1 MQRASVITPRGFAPR
16 TPLHPPSREALRR
29 DLAEAL
35 ATAGAHSRARSS
47 LSDWVLKPLVV
58 SRLTLTLAL
67 ATASVASA
75 QVTDWPSERP
85 PRPLPA
91 RSSSF
96 PPYQV
101 RTLANGLQ
109 VVAVSHHEQPAVSLR
124 LLVRAGGAQD
134 PSNKPGV
141 AYLAASLLDQGTTSK
156 NAEQIASTIDSIGG
170 AIGSGAGSDIT
181 FINAAV
187 MKDSLG
193 LALDLLSDLARHPSF
208 ASEEIDRQRQQIVS
222 GLKVSYDDPDYLAG
236 VVFDRLVYGFHPY
249 GKPDS
254 GTPDSIAAI
263 TRDDLLSFHKRYF
276 GANNAILAVVGD
288 VTPEEAFDGAQRAF
302 GSWERVELPTIKTD
316 QPPPSTRRVVIVD
329 RPGAAQTEIRVGNIS
344 LPRRHPDYLA
354 LDIATKILGGEGGN
368 RLHRVLRSE
377 RGLTYG
383 ASADLNAL
391 KDTGDI
397 VAETDTRSEKTAE
410 ALRLIVE
417 EIVRLQRQ
425 RVQQR
430 ELSDAQEYLTG
441 SFPLTVETPSAI
453 ALQVL
458 NAVFYGLDLNELQT
472 YRERVNAITVED
484 IQRVAQQYLH
494 PDKLSIVLVGD
505 ASVFAKDL
513 AGVGFEQ
520 FERIPIAELD
530 LASPDLRHHTPSRP
544 GRLEPVVYRQAQA
557 APNAGGNDDGARALI
572 ARAVAAK
579 GGLSLLRSIQTVR
592 AESVATVQS
601 NGINADLPST
611 TTIRYPGEFRIDA
624 MTPAGR
630 LVQVFSAG
638 KYWVQ
643 DSSGVRDA
651 PESMAA
657 LIRSNVQR
665 DTVPLLLALS
675 DGKISALLGEAAEQG
690 RKMPVLEV
698 ALPGSAPLTLIF
710 DPVTALLSKS
720 KYRMSS
726 PTGDVTVEEI
736 YSNYRDVNGLKV
748 PFTTEVRRDG
758 APAVQRTLRKFE
770 FNVPVDSALFS
781 KPS

>member
-1 MQRASVITPRGFAPR
+1 MAALLCLAIVSWPATGQMQN
-16 TPLHPPSREALRR
+16 
-29 DLAEAL
+29 
-35 ATAGAHSRARSS
+35 
-47 LSDWVLKPLVV
+47 
-58 SRLTLTLAL
+58 
-67 ATASVASA
+67 
-75 QVTDWPSERP
+75 WPSERP
-85 PRPLPA
+85 PRPLLA
-91 RSSSF
+91 RDIKF
-96 PPYQV
+96 PPYEI
-101 RTLANGLQ
+101 RTLPNGLQ

-156 NAEQIASTIDSIGG
+156 NAEQVASTIDSIGG
-170 AIGSGAGSDIT
+170 AIGAGAGSDIT

-193 LALDLLSDLARHPSF
+193 LALDLVSDLARHPAF
-208 ASEEIDRQRQQIVS
+208 ANEEIDRQRQQIVS

-254 GTPDSIAAI
+254 GTPDSITAI
-263 TRDDLLSFHKRYF
+263 TRDDLLAFHKRWF

-288 VTPEEAFDGAQRAF
+288 VTAEEAFDGALRAF
-302 GSWERVELPTIKTD
+302 GSWERAELPAIKTE
-316 QPPPSTRRVVIVD
+316 QPPPSTRRVVIID
-329 RPGAAQTEIRVGNIS
+329 RPGAAQTEIRVGNTS

-410 ALRLIVE
+410 ALRLMVE

-472 YRERVNAITVED
+472 YRERVNAISVDD

-505 ASVFAKDL
+505 ASIFAKDL
-513 AGVGFEQ
+513 AGVGFDQ
-520 FERIPIAELD
+520 VERIPLDELD
-530 LASPDLRHHTPSRP
+530 LASPDLKRHSTPRP
-544 GRLEPVVYRQAQA
+544 VRFEPVAYRQT
-557 APNAGGNDDGARALI
+557 PPAGTNGRATDDRVRALI

-611 TTIRYPGEFRIDA
+611 TIIRYPSEFRIEA

-638 KYWVQ
+638 RYWVQ
-643 DSSGVRDA
+643 DASGVHDA

-657 LIRSNVQR
+657 VIRGNVQR

-675 DGKISALLGEAAEQG
+675 DGKISASLAEVAEEG

-698 ALPGSAPLTLIF
+698 SLPGSARLTLIF
-710 DPVTALLSKS
+710 DPETALLTKS
-720 KYRMSS
+720 KYRMAG
-726 PTGDVTVEEI
+726 PAGDVNVEEI

-758 APAVQRTLRKFE
+758 APALQRTLRTFE
-770 FNVPVDSALFS
+770 FNVPVDAALFN

>member
-1 MQRASVITPRGFAPR
+1 MRSRSAIAFCAVI
-16 TPLHPPSREALRR
+16 
-29 DLAEAL
+29 
-35 ATAGAHSRARSS
+35 
-47 LSDWVLKPLVV
+47 
-58 SRLTLTLAL
+58 LAL
-67 ATASVASA
+67 AIARPVSA
-75 QVTDWPSERP
+75 QVPDWPTERP

-96 PPYQV
+96 PAYQI
-101 RTLANGLQ
+101 RTLPNGLQ

-156 NAEQIASTIDSIGG
+156 NAEQVASTIDSIGG
-170 AIGSGAGSDIT
+170 AIGAGAGSDIT

-187 MKDSLG
+187 MKDSFG
-193 LALDLLSDLARHPSF
+193 LALDLLSDLARHPAF
-208 ASEEIDRQRQQIVS
+208 ANEEIDRQRQQIVS
-222 GLKVSYDDPDYLAG
+222 GLKVSYDDPNYLAG

-263 TRDDLLSFHKRYF
+263 TRDDLLAFHRRWF

-302 GSWERVELPTIKTD
+302 GSWERVELPTIKTE
-316 QPPPSTRRVVIVD
+316 QPPPSTRRVVIID
-329 RPGAAQTEIRVGNIS
+329 RPAAAQTEIRVGNTS

-410 ALRLIVE
+410 ALRIIVE

-430 ELSDAQEYLTG
+430 ELADAQEYLTG

-472 YRERVNAITVED
+472 YRERVNAVSVDD

-505 ASVFAKDL
+505 ASIFAGDL
-513 AGVGFEQ
+513 AGVGFDQ
-520 FERIPIAELD
+520 VERIPISELD
-530 LASPDLRHHTPSRP
+530 LAAPDLRRHAPSRP
-544 GRLEPVVYRQAQA
+544 GRLEPVSYQQTAPPVVAGRA
-557 APNAGGNDDGARALI
+557 AANDDRVRELI
-572 ARAVAAK
+572 GRAVAAK
-579 GGLSLLRSIQTVR
+579 GGLTLLRSIQTVR
-592 AESVATVQS
+592 VESVATVQS

-611 TTIRYPGEFRIDA
+611 TTIRYPGAFRTDA

-630 LVQVFSAG
+630 LIQVFSAG

-643 DSSGVRDA
+643 DPSGVHDA

-657 LIRSNVQR
+657 VIRGNVQR
-665 DTVPLLLALS
+665 DTVPLLLALH
-675 DGKISALLGEAAEQG
+675 DGKIAASLAEVAEDQ
-690 RKMPVLEV
+690 RKMPALEV
-698 ALPGSAPLTLIF
+698 ALPGSTSLTLIF
-710 DPVTALLSKS
+710 DPVTTLLAKS
-720 KYRMSS
+720 KYRMTG
-726 PTGDVTVEEI
+726 PTGEVNVEEI
-736 YSNYRDVNGLKV
+736 YSNYRDVKGLKV

-758 APAVQRTLRKFE
+758 ASAVQRTLRTFE
-770 FNVPVDSALFS
+770 FNVPVDSALFN

>member
-1 MQRASVITPRGFAPR
+1 MRRA
-16 TPLHPPSREALRR
+16 
-29 DLAEAL
+29 
-35 ATAGAHSRARSS
+35 
-47 LSDWVLKPLVV
+47 
-58 SRLTLTLAL
+58 
-67 ATASVASA
+67 ASA
-75 QVTDWPSERP
+75 CLFLVAWCVAASAAAQVLDWPTERP

-91 RSSSF
+91 REINF

-124 LLVRAGGAQD
+124 LILRAGGAQD
-134 PSNKPGV
+134 PISKPGV
-141 AYLAASLLDQGTTSK
+141 AYLAASLLDQGTTAKS
-156 NAEQIASTIDSIGG
+156 AEQIATTIDSIGG
-170 AIGSGAGSDIT
+170 AIGAGAGSDVT

-193 LALDLLSDLARHPSF
+193 LALDLVSDLVRHPAF
-208 ASEEIDRQRQQIVS
+208 APEEIERQRQQILS

-254 GTPDSIAAI
+254 GTPQSIGAV
-263 TRDDLLSFHKRYF
+263 TREDLLAFHKRWF
-276 GANNAILAVVGD
+276 GSNNAILAIVGD
-288 VTPEEAFDGAQRAF
+288 VTADEAFAGAQRAF
-302 GSWERVELPTIKTD
+302 GTWERVEVPAVKAEEA
-316 QPPPSTRRVVIVD
+316 PPATRRVVIVD
-329 RPGAAQTEIRVGNIS
+329 RPGAAQTEIRVGNIA

-354 LDIATKILGGEGGN
+354 LDIAMKILGGEGGN

-472 YRERVNAITVED
+472 YRERVNMITADD
-484 IQRVAQQYLH
+484 IQRVAQRYLR

-513 AGVGFEQ
+513 AGVGFDQ
-520 FERIPIAELD
+520 VERIPVGELD
-530 LASPDLRHHTPSRP
+530 MASPDLRRRAVTAP
-544 GRLEPVVYRQAQA
+544 GRIEPIALRTTSADEPPRQTPARA
-557 APNAGGNDDGARALI
+557 ARALI

-579 GGLSLLRSIQTVR
+579 GGLDLLRSIRTVR
-592 AESVATVQS
+592 VASVTTVAIDGIAT
-601 NGINADLPST
+601 ALPGT
-611 TTIRYPGEFRIDA
+611 TTIRYPAAFR
-624 MTPAGR
+624 METRTPKGT
-630 LVQVFSAG
+630 LIQVFNAG
-638 KYWVQ
+638 TYWVQ
-643 DSSGVRDA
+643 DDQGVHTA
-651 PESMAA
+651 PPSMAEQM
-657 LIRSNVQR
+657 RGTVQR
-665 DTVPLLLALS
+665 DTLPLLIALA
-675 DGKISALLGEAAEQG
+675 DGKVSAKAADIVDGGQTV
-690 RKMPVLEV
+690 PSLDV
-698 ALPGSAPLTLIF
+698 ALPGARPLTLIF
-710 DPVTALLSKS
+710 DPATSLLAKAR
-720 KYRMSS
+720 YRADGTPAGTEVS
-726 PTGDVTVEEI
+726 VEEI
-736 YSNYRDVNGLKV
+736 YSDYRDVNGLKV
-748 PFTTEVRRDG
+748 AFTTELRREG
-758 APAVQRTLRKFE
+758 APAVHRTLQTFE
-770 FNVPVDSALFS
+770 FNVPLDASLFS

>member
-1 MQRASVITPRGFAPR
+1 VIGRAAATTVVI
-16 TPLHPPSREALRR
+16 
-29 DLAEAL
+29 
-35 ATAGAHSRARSS
+35 
-47 LSDWVLKPLVV
+47 
-58 SRLTLTLAL
+58 LTLAL
-67 ATASVASA
+67 PRLLAA
-75 QVTDWPSERP
+75 QVVDWPTERP

-91 RSSSF
+91 RSMSF
-96 PPYQV
+96 PPYQI
-101 RTLANGLQ
+101 RTLPNGLQ

-124 LLVRAGGAQD
+124 LLIRAGGAQD
-134 PSNKPGV
+134 PTNKPGA
-141 AYLAASLLDQGTTSK
+141 AYLAASLLDQGTTTKS
-156 NAEQIASTIDSIGG
+156 AEQIASTIDSIGG
-170 AIGSGAGSDIT
+170 AIGAGAGSDIT

-187 MKDSLG
+187 MKDSFG
-193 LALDLLSDLARHPSF
+193 LALDLVSDLARHPAF
-208 ASEEIDRQRQQIVS
+208 ASEEIDRQRQQILS

-254 GTPDSIAAI
+254 GTPESIAAI
-263 TRDDLLSFHKRYF
+263 TRDDLLAFHKRWF

-288 VTPEEAFDGAQRAF
+288 VTSEEAFDGAERAF
-302 GSWERVELPTIKTD
+302 GSWQRVDLPSLKAE
-316 QPPPSTRRVVIVD
+316 PPPPPTRRVVVID
-329 RPGAAQTEIRVGNIS
+329 RPGAAQTEIRVGNVS

-410 ALRLIVE
+410 ALRLMVE

-472 YRERVNAITVED
+472 YRERVNAVSVDD

-505 ASVFAKDL
+505 ASVFSKDL
-513 AGVGFEQ
+513 AGVGFDQ
-520 FERIPIAELD
+520 VERIPLAELD
-530 LASPDLRHHTPSRP
+530 LSSPDLRRHTAAGA
-544 GRLEPVVYRQAQA
+544 GRLEPIVFRQTAGT
-557 APNAGGNDDGARALI
+557 APRRNDDRVRALI
-572 ARAVAAK
+572 SRAVAAK
-579 GGLSLLRSIQTVR
+579 GGVSLLRSIQTVR

-601 NGINADLPST
+601 DGINTDLPST
-611 TTIRYPGEFRIDA
+611 TTIRYPASFRIDA
-624 MTPAGR
+624 TTPAGK

-638 KYWVQ
+638 RYWVQ
-643 DSSGVRDA
+643 DPSGVHDA
-651 PESMAA
+651 PDSMAA
-657 LIRSNVQR
+657 IIRGNVQR
-665 DTVPLLLALS
+665 DTVPLLLALN
-675 DGKISALLGEAAEQG
+675 DGKVSASAGEIAEHG
-690 RKMPVLEV
+690 RTLPVLEV
-698 ALPGSAPLTLIF
+698 ALPGGTPVTLVF
-710 DPVTALLSKS
+710 DPASGLLIRS
-720 KYRMSS
+720 KYRMAG
-726 PTGDVTVEEI
+726 PGGEVTVEEI
-736 YSNYRDVNGLKV
+736 YSDYRDVHGLQV
-748 PFTTEVRRDG
+748 PFTTDVRRDG
-758 APAVQRTLRKFE
+758 APAVHRTLRTFE
-770 FNVPVDSALFS
+770 FNVPVDPALFA

>member
-1 MQRASVITPRGFAPR
+1 LIRRIASTGLF
-16 TPLHPPSREALRR
+16 
-29 DLAEAL
+29 
-35 ATAGAHSRARSS
+35 
-47 LSDWVLKPLVV
+47 LVV
-58 SRLTLTLAL
+58 SIV
-67 ATASVASA
+67 ASSASA
-75 QVTDWPSERP
+75 QVLEWPTERP

-91 RSSSF
+91 REVSF

-101 RTLANGLQ
+101 RTLPNGLQ

-124 LLVRAGGAQD
+124 LILRAGGAQD
-134 PSNKPGV
+134 PVSKPGV
-141 AYLAASLLDQGTTSK
+141 AYVAASLLDQGTTTKS
-156 NAEQIASTIDSIGG
+156 AEQIATTIDSIGG
-170 AIGSGAGSDIT
+170 AIGAGAGSDVT

-193 LALDLLSDLARHPSF
+193 LALDLVSDLARHPAF
-208 ASEEIDRQRQQIVS
+208 AAEEIERQRQQILS

-254 GTPDSIAAI
+254 GTPQSIAAV
-263 TRDDLLSFHKRYF
+263 TREDLLAFHKRWF
-276 GANNAILAVVGD
+276 GANNAILAIVGD
-288 VTPEEAFDGAQRAF
+288 VTADEAFAGAQRAF
-302 GSWERVELPTIKTD
+302 GSWERVEIPATKAD
-316 QPPPSTRRVVIVD
+316 DPPPATRRVVIVD
-329 RPGAAQTEIRVGNIS
+329 RPAAAQTEIRVGNIA

-354 LDIATKILGGEGGN
+354 LDIAMKILGGEGGN

-472 YRERVNAITVED
+472 YRERVNAITVDD
-484 IQRVAQQYLH
+484 IQRVAQKYLR

-513 AGVGFEQ
+513 PGVGFDQ
-520 FERIPIAELD
+520 VERIPIGELD
-530 LASPDLRHHTPSRP
+530 LASPELRRRAAP
-544 GRLEPVVYRQAQA
+544 GHIEPIAFRSAPVDARTTQA
-557 APNAGGNDDGARALI
+557 AARDARALI

-579 GGLSLLRSIQTVR
+579 GGLDLLRSIRTVR
-592 AESVATVQS
+592 VSSLTTVAIE
-601 NGINADLPST
+601 GIATALPGT
-611 TTIRYPGEFRIDA
+611 TTIRYPGAFR
-624 MTPAGR
+624 METKTPNGP
-630 LVQVFSAG
+630 LIQVFNAG
-638 KYWVQ
+638 TYWFQ
-643 DSSGVRDA
+643 DEQGVHTA
-651 PESMAA
+651 PPRMAEQM
-657 LIRSNVQR
+657 RGTVQR
-665 DTVPLLLALS
+665 DTLPLLIALA
-675 DGKISALLGEAAEQG
+675 DGKVSAKAADVVDGG
-690 RKMPVLEV
+690 RTMPSLDV
-698 ALPGSAPLTLIF
+698 ALPGARPLTLMF
-710 DPVTALLSKS
+710 DPATLLLAKAR
-720 KYRMSS
+720 YRADGT
-726 PTGDVTVEEI
+726 PAGTEVNVEEI
-736 YSNYRDVNGLKV
+736 YSDYRDVNGLKV
-748 PFTTEVRRDG
+748 AFTTELRRDG
-758 APAVQRTLRKFE
+758 APAVHRTLQTFE
-770 FNVPVDSALFS
+770 FNVPLDASLFS

>member
-1 MQRASVITPRGFAPR
+1 MRPWPTISFCAVI
-16 TPLHPPSREALRR
+16 
-29 DLAEAL
+29 
-35 ATAGAHSRARSS
+35 
-47 LSDWVLKPLVV
+47 
-58 SRLTLTLAL
+58 LAL
-67 ATASVASA
+67 TIASPLSA
-75 QVTDWPSERP
+75 QVPDWPAERP
-85 PRPLPA
+85 PLPLPA

-96 PPYQV
+96 PLYQI
-101 RTLANGLQ
+101 RTLPNGLQ

-156 NAEQIASTIDSIGG
+156 NAEQVASTIDSIGG
-170 AIGSGAGSDIT
+170 AIGAGAGSDIT

-193 LALDLLSDLARHPSF
+193 VALDLVSDLARHPAF
-208 ASEEIDRQRQQIVS
+208 ANEEIDRQRQQIVS

-263 TRDDLLSFHKRYF
+263 TRNDLLAFHKRWF

-302 GSWERVELPTIKTD
+302 GSWERVELPTIKTEEA
-316 QPPPSTRRVVIVD
+316 PPSTRRVVIID

-410 ALRLIVE
+410 ALRIIVE

-425 RVQQR
+425 RVQRR

-472 YRERVNAITVED
+472 YRERVNAISVED
-484 IQRVAQQYLH
+484 IQRVAQQYLR

-505 ASVFAKDL
+505 ASIFAKDL
-513 AGVGFEQ
+513 PGVGFDQ
-520 FERIPIAELD
+520 VERIPISELD
-530 LASPDLRHHTPSRP
+530 LASPDLKRHAPPRP
-544 GRLEPVVYRQAQA
+544 GRLEPVSYHQT
-557 APNAGGNDDGARALI
+557 APAGTAGSASTNDERVRALI

-579 GGLSLLRSIQTVR
+579 GGLNLLRSIQTVR

-601 NGINADLPST
+601 NGINTDLPST
-611 TTIRYPGEFRIDA
+611 TTIRYPGAFRTDA

-643 DSSGVRDA
+643 DPNGVHDA

-657 LIRSNVQR
+657 VIRGNVQR
-665 DTVPLLLALS
+665 DTVPLLLALH
-675 DGKISALLGEAAEQG
+675 DGKISASLSEVSENE
-690 RKMPVLEV
+690 RRMPALEV
-698 ALPGSAPLTLIF
+698 ALPGSTSLILIF
-710 DPVTALLSKS
+710 DPVTTLLAKS
-720 KYRMSS
+720 KYRM
-726 PTGDVTVEEI
+726 PGPAGEVNVEEI
-736 YSNYRDVNGLKV
+736 YSNYRDVKGLKV

-758 APAVQRTLRKFE
+758 APAVQRTLRTFE
-770 FNVPVDSALFS
+770 FNVPVDPALFN

>member
-1 MQRASVITPRGFAPR
+1 MRYAA
-16 TPLHPPSREALRR
+16 
-29 DLAEAL
+29 
-35 ATAGAHSRARSS
+35 ATAC
-47 LSDWVLKPLVV
+47 VV
-58 SRLTLTLAL
+58 LAL
-67 ATASVASA
+67 AIPRPLCA
-75 QVTDWPSERP
+75 QVVDWPTERP
-85 PRPLPA
+85 PSALPA
-91 RSSSF
+91 RSTSF

-101 RTLANGLQ
+101 RTLPNGLQ

-124 LLVRAGGAQD
+124 LLIRAGGAQD
-134 PSNKPGV
+134 PTSKPGV
-141 AYLAASLLDQGTTSK
+141 AYLAASLLDQGTTTR

-170 AIGSGAGSDIT
+170 AIGAGAGSDIT

-187 MKDSLG
+187 MKDSFG
-193 LALDLLSDLARHPSF
+193 LALDLVSDLARHPAF
-208 ASEEIDRQRQQIVS
+208 APEEIDRQRQQILS

-254 GTPDSIAAI
+254 GTPESIAAV
-263 TRDDLLSFHKRYF
+263 TREDLLAFHKRWF

-288 VTPEEAFDGAQRAF
+288 VTSDEAFDGAQRAF
-302 GSWERVELPTIKTD
+302 GSWSRVDLPSVKAEE
-316 QPPPSTRRVVIVD
+316 PPPPTRRVVVID
-329 RPGAAQTEIRVGNIS
+329 RPGAAQTEIRVGNVS

-417 EIVRLQRQ
+417 EIVRLQRL

-472 YRERVNAITVED
+472 YRERVNAVSVDD
-484 IQRVAQQYLH
+484 IQRVAQRYLH

-505 ASVFAKDL
+505 ASAFSKDL
-513 AGVGFEQ
+513 AGVGFDQ
-520 FERIPIAELD
+520 VERIPIAELD
-530 LASPDLRHHTPSRP
+530 LSSPDFRRHTAAGA
-544 GRLEPVVYRQAQA
+544 GRLEPVAFRQTA
-557 APNAGGNDDGARALI
+557 ANRERRVEDDPVRALI

-579 GGLSLLRSIQTVR
+579 GGETLLRSIQTVR

-601 NGINADLPST
+601 DGINTDLPST
-611 TTIRYPGEFRIDA
+611 TTIRYPAAFRIDA
-624 MTPAGR
+624 LTPAGK

-643 DSSGVRDA
+643 DPSGVHDA
-651 PESMAA
+651 PDSMAA
-657 LIRSNVQR
+657 IIRGNVQR
-665 DTVPLLLALS
+665 DTVPLLLALH
-675 DGKISALLGEAAEQG
+675 DGKVSASLGEIAEEG
-690 RKMPVLEV
+690 RKLPVLDV
-698 ALPGSAPLTLIF
+698 ALPGTTPVTLVF
-710 DPVTALLSKS
+710 DPASGLLIRS
-720 KYRMSS
+720 KYRIAA
-726 PTGDVTVEEI
+726 PGGEVAVEEI
-736 YSNYRDVNGLKV
+736 YSNYRDVHGLQV
-748 PFTTEVRRDG
+748 PFTTDVRRDG
-758 APAVQRTLRKFE
+758 APAVHRTLRNFE
-770 FNVPVDSALFS
+770 FNVPVDSALFTR
-781 KPS
+781 PS

>member
-1 MQRASVITPRGFAPR
+1 MIRRASI
-16 TPLHPPSREALRR
+16 
-29 DLAEAL
+29 
-35 ATAGAHSRARSS
+35 
-47 LSDWVLKPLVV
+47 V

-67 ATASVASA
+67 TIAGAASA
-75 QVTDWPSERP
+75 QVTDWPAERP
-85 PRPLPA
+85 PLPLPA

-208 ASEEIDRQRQQIVS
+208 ANEEIDRQRQQIVS

-254 GTPDSIAAI
+254 GTPESIAAI

-302 GSWERVELPTIKTD
+302 GSWERVELPTVKTD
-316 QPPPSTRRVVIVD
+316 QPPPATRRVVIVD
-329 RPGAAQTEIRVGNIS
+329 RPSAAQTEIRVGNIS

-472 YRERVNAITVED
+472 YRERVNAISADD

-505 ASVFAKDL
+505 AAVFAKDL
-513 AGVGFEQ
+513 PGVGFDQ
-520 FERIPIAELD
+520 VERIPIAELD
-530 LASPDLRHHTPSRP
+530 LASPDLRRHTAPRSGGLQP
-544 GRLEPVVYRQAQA
+544 VAYRLTAPALNAQA
-557 APNAGGNDDGARALI
+557 SDGAARALI
-572 ARAVAAK
+572 ARAVTAK
-579 GGLSLLRSIQTVR
+579 GGLSLLRSIRTVR

-601 NGINADLPST
+601 NGINTDLPST
-611 TTIRYPGEFRIDA
+611 TTIRYPADFRIDA

-643 DSSGVRDA
+643 DSSGVHDA

-657 LIRSNVQR
+657 LIRGNVQR
-665 DTVPLLLALS
+665 DTVPLLLALN
-675 DGKISALLGEAAEQG
+675 DGKITASFGEAAEGG
-690 RKMPVLEV
+690 RKMAVLEV
-698 ALPGSAPLTLIF
+698 ALPGSTPLTLIF
-710 DPVTALLSKS
+710 DPATALLTKS
-720 KYRMSS
+720 RYRM
-726 PTGDVTVEEI
+726 PTPAGDVNVEEI
-736 YSNYRDVNGLKV
+736 YSNYRDVHGLKV

-770 FNVPVDSALFS
+770 FNVPVDPALFN

>member
-1 MQRASVITPRGFAPR
+1 MRCAS
-16 TPLHPPSREALRR
+16 
-29 DLAEAL
+29 
-35 ATAGAHSRARSS
+35 
-47 LSDWVLKPLVV
+47 LV
-58 SRLTLTLAL
+58 SWLTITLAL
-67 ATASVASA
+67 ATASVTSA
-75 QVTDWPSERP
+75 QVTDWPAERP

-91 RSSSF
+91 RSSNF
-96 PPYQV
+96 PPYQL
-101 RTLANGLQ
+101 RTLTNGLQ

-156 NAEQIASTIDSIGG
+156 TAEQIASTIDSIGG

-302 GSWERVELPTIKTD
+302 GSWERVELPAIKTE

-329 RPGAAQTEIRVGNIS
+329 RPGAAQTEIRVGNTS

-472 YRERVNAITVED
+472 YRERVNAITVDD

-505 ASVFAKDL
+505 ASLFAKDL
-513 AGVGFEQ
+513 AGVGFDQ
-520 FERIPIAELD
+520 VERIPIAELD
-530 LASPDLRHHTPSRP
+530 LASPDLRHHTVPARP
-544 GRLEPVVYRQAQA
+544 GRLEPVAYRQAV
-557 APNAGGNDDGARALI
+557 PKRGNDDGARAFI

-579 GGLSLLRSIQTVR
+579 GGLNLLRSIQTVR

-601 NGINADLPST
+601 NGINADLLST

-657 LIRSNVQR
+657 LIRGNVQR
-665 DTVPLLLALS
+665 DTVPLLLALN
-675 DGKISALLGEAAEQG
+675 DGKISASLSEAAEEG
-690 RKMPVLEV
+690 RTMPVLEV
-698 ALPGSAPLTLIF
+698 ALPGSALLTLIF
-710 DPVTALLSKS
+710 DPETALLAKS
-720 KYRMSS
+720 KYRMSG
-726 PTGDVTVEEI
+726 PTGDVNVEEI

>member
-1 MQRASVITPRGFAPR
+1 MRRASIVFHLTV
-16 TPLHPPSREALRR
+16 AL
-29 DLAEAL
+29 
-35 ATAGAHSRARSS
+35 
-47 LSDWVLKPLVV
+47 VLV
-58 SRLTLTLAL
+58 A
-67 ATASVASA
+67 ASFASA
-75 QVTDWPSERP
+75 QVTDWPAERP

-170 AIGSGAGSDIT
+170 AIGAGAGSDIT

-193 LALDLLSDLARHPSF
+193 LALDLVSDLARHPSF
-208 ASEEIDRQRQQIVS
+208 ANEEIDRQRQQIVS

-249 GKPDS
+249 GKPES
-254 GTPDSIAAI
+254 GTPDSIASI
-263 TRDDLLSFHKRYF
+263 TRDDLLAFHKRYF

-302 GSWERVELPTIKTD
+302 GSWERVELPPVKAEE
-316 QPPPSTRRVVIVD
+316 PPPSTRRVVIVD
-329 RPGAAQTEIRVGNIS
+329 RPAAAQTEIRVGNIA

-377 RGLTYG
+377 RSLTYG

-391 KDTGDI
+391 KDTGAI

-410 ALRLIVE
+410 ALRIIVE
-417 EIVRLQRQ
+417 EIVRLQQ
-425 RVQQR
+425 KRVQQR

-472 YRERVNAITVED
+472 YRERVNAISVED
-484 IQRVAQQYLH
+484 IQRVAQHYLH

-513 AGVGFEQ
+513 PGVGFDSV
-520 FERIPIAELD
+520 ERISIAELD
-530 LASPDLRHHTPSRP
+530 LTSPDLRRHTAPRP
-544 GRLEPVVYRQAQA
+544 GRLEPVAYRQAIPPSPA
-557 APNAGGNDDGARALI
+557 ARGTDDGARSFI

-579 GGLSLLRSIQTVR
+579 GGLALLRSIQTVR

-624 MTPAGR
+624 TTPAGR
-630 LVQVFSAG
+630 LVQVFSSG
-638 KYWVQ
+638 KYWVE
-643 DSSGVRDA
+643 DSNGVRDA

-657 LIRSNVQR
+657 LIRGNVQR
-665 DTVPLLLALS
+665 DTVPLLLALN
-675 DGKISALLGEAAEQG
+675 DGKIAASLGETAEDG

-698 ALPGSAPLTLIF
+698 ALPGSGPLTLIF
-710 DPVTALLSKS
+710 DPVTALLTRA
-720 KYRMSS
+720 KYRMSN
-726 PTGDVTVEEI
+726 PAGDVNVDEI

-770 FNVPVDSALFS
+770 FNVPVDSALFN

>member
-1 MQRASVITPRGFAPR
+1 LR
-16 TPLHPPSREALRR
+16 SRLSAVVAFIAVFSLS
-29 DLAEAL
+29 AL
-35 ATAGAHSRARSS
+35 AWGQA
-47 LSDWVLKPLVV
+47 V
-58 SRLTLTLAL
+58 
-67 ATASVASA
+67 
-75 QVTDWPSERP
+75 DWPTERP

-91 RSSSF
+91 RESRF
-96 PPYQV
+96 PPYQIT
-101 RTLANGLQ
+101 TLPNGLQ

-134 PSNKPGV
+134 PANKPGV
-141 AYLAASLLDQGTTSK
+141 AYVAAALLDQGTTTKS
-156 NAEQIASTIDSIGG
+156 AEQIASTIDSIGG
-170 AIGSGAGSDIT
+170 AIGAGAGSDIT

-193 LALDLLSDLARHPSF
+193 LALDLVSDLARHPAF
-208 ASEEIDRQRQQIVS
+208 ANEEIDRQRQQILS

-254 GTPDSIAAI
+254 GTPESITAV
-263 TRDDLLSFHKRYF
+263 TRDDLLAFHKRWF
-276 GANNAILAVVGD
+276 GPNNAILAIVGD
-288 VTPEEAFDGAQRAF
+288 ITPEEAFSGAQRAF
-302 GSWERVELPTIKTD
+302 GSWERIELPTVTAEE
-316 QPPPSTRRVVIVD
+316 PPPPTRRLVIID
-329 RPGAAQTEIRVGNIS
+329 RPNAAQTEIRVGNIS

-391 KDTGDI
+391 KETGDI

-417 EIVRLQRQ
+417 EIGRLQQ
-425 RVQQR
+425 KRVQQR

-441 SFPLTVETPSAI
+441 SFPLTVETPSNI

-472 YRERVNAITVED
+472 YRERVNMITVDD
-484 IQRVAQQYLH
+484 IQRVAQKYLH

-513 AGVGFEQ
+513 SGVGFDQ
-520 FERIPIAELD
+520 VERIPLAELD
-530 LASPDLRHHTPSRP
+530 LAAPDLRRHTPASPSR
-544 GRLEPVVYRQAQA
+544 LAPVAFRI
-557 APNAGGNDDGARALI
+557 PSTPESRGGDDGARQLI
-572 ARAVAAK
+572 ARAIAAK
-579 GGLSLLRSIQTVR
+579 GGLEALRSIQTVR
-592 AESVATVQS
+592 VESVATVQS
-601 NGINADLPST
+601 DGINTDLPST
-611 TTIRYPGEFRIDA
+611 TTIRYPAAFRIDA
-624 MTPAGR
+624 TTPAGP
-630 LVQVFSAG
+630 LVQVFNAG

-643 DSSGVRDA
+643 DRNGVHDA

-657 LIRSNVQR
+657 LIRGNVQR
-665 DTVPLLLALS
+665 DTVPLLLALN
-675 DGKISALLGEAAEQG
+675 DGKVPASLSEASEEG

-698 ALPGSAPLTLIF
+698 VLPGSTPLTLVF
-710 DPVTALLSKS
+710 DPATALLAKAR
-720 KYRMSS
+720 YRVPG
-726 PTGDVTVEEI
+726 PTGEVNVEEV
-736 YSNYRDVNGLKV
+736 YSDYRDVHGVKV
-748 PFTTEVRRDG
+748 AFATEVRRDG
-758 APAVQRTLRKFE
+758 TSALRRTLRTVE
-770 FNVPVDSALFS
+770 FNVPVDPSIFN

>member
-1 MQRASVITPRGFAPR
+1 MPCRSRISFCAVI
-16 TPLHPPSREALRR
+16 
-29 DLAEAL
+29 
-35 ATAGAHSRARSS
+35 
-47 LSDWVLKPLVV
+47 
-58 SRLTLTLAL
+58 LAL
-67 ATASVASA
+67 TIARPLFA
-75 QVTDWPSERP
+75 QVPDWPAERP

-96 PPYQV
+96 PAYQI
-101 RTLANGLQ
+101 RTLPNGLQ

-156 NAEQIASTIDSIGG
+156 NAEQVASTIDSIGG
-170 AIGSGAGSDIT
+170 AIGAGAGSDIT

-193 LALDLLSDLARHPSF
+193 VALDLVSDLARHPAF
-208 ASEEIDRQRQQIVS
+208 ANEEIDRQRQQIVS

-263 TRDDLLSFHKRYF
+263 TRDDLLAFHKRWF

-302 GSWERVELPTIKTD
+302 GSWERVELPTVKTE
-316 QPPPSTRRVVIVD
+316 QPPPPTRRVVIID

-410 ALRLIVE
+410 ALRIVVE

-484 IQRVAQQYLH
+484 IQRVAQQYLR

-505 ASVFAKDL
+505 ASIFAKDL
-513 AGVGFEQ
+513 AGVGFDQ
-520 FERIPIAELD
+520 VERIPIADLD
-530 LASPDLRHHTPSRP
+530 LAAPDLKRHAPPRP
-544 GRLEPVVYRQAQA
+544 GRIEPVAFRQTASSGTRA
-557 APNAGGNDDGARALI
+557 SHDGVRALI
-572 ARAVAAK
+572 VQAIAAK
-579 GGLSLLRSIQTVR
+579 GGLSLLRSITTIR
-592 AESVATVQS
+592 AESVATVQA
-601 NGINADLPST
+601 NGINTDLPTT
-611 TTIRYPGEFRIDA
+611 TTIRYPGAFRTDA
-624 MTPAGR
+624 ITPAGR
-630 LVQVFSAG
+630 LTQVFSAG
-638 KYWVQ
+638 QYWVQ
-643 DSSGVRDA
+643 DPSGVHDA

-657 LIRSNVQR
+657 VIRGNVQR
-665 DTVPLLLALS
+665 DTVPLLLALH
-675 DGKISALLGEAAEQG
+675 DGKVPASLSDRVEDG
-690 RKMPVLEV
+690 RKMLALEV
-698 ALPGSAPLTLIF
+698 LLPGAAPVTLIF
-710 DPVTALLSKS
+710 EPSTALLFKS
-720 KYRMSS
+720 QYRMPG
-726 PTGDVTVEEI
+726 PTGEANVEEV

-748 PFTTEVRRDG
+748 AFTTEVRRDG
-758 APAVQRTLRKFE
+758 APAVQRTLRTFE
-770 FNVPVDSALFS
+770 FNVPVDPALFN
-781 KPS
+781 KPH

>member
-1 MQRASVITPRGFAPR
+1 MSNRLAISVC
-16 TPLHPPSREALRR
+16 S
-29 DLAEAL
+29 
-35 ATAGAHSRARSS
+35 
-47 LSDWVLKPLVV
+47 
-58 SRLTLTLAL
+58 LTLAL
-67 ATASVASA
+67 IVAASASA
-75 QVTDWPSERP
+75 QVVDWPAERP

-91 RSSSF
+91 RSTSF
-96 PPYQV
+96 PTYQI
-101 RTLANGLQ
+101 RTLPNGLQ

-124 LLVRAGGAQD
+124 LLVRAGSAQD

-156 NAEQIASTIDSIGG
+156 NAEQVASTIDSIGG
-170 AIGSGAGSDIT
+170 AIGAGAGSDIT

-187 MKDSLG
+187 MKDSFG
-193 LALDLLSDLARHPSF
+193 LALDLVSDLARHPSF
-208 ASEEIDRQRQQIVS
+208 ANEEIDRQRQQIVS

-236 VVFDRLVYGFHPY
+236 IVFDRLVYGFHPY
-249 GKPDS
+249 GRPDS
-254 GTPDSIAAI
+254 GTPESIAAV
-263 TRDDLLSFHKRYF
+263 TRDDLLAFHQRWF

-288 VTPEEAFDGAQRAF
+288 VTADEAFQGAERAF
-302 GSWERVELPTIKTD
+302 GSWQRVQLPAVKAD
-316 QPPPSTRRVVIVD
+316 EPPPPTRRVVIVD
-329 RPGAAQTEIRVGNIS
+329 RPGAAQTEIRVGNIA

-391 KDTGDI
+391 KDTGQI

-410 ALRLIVE
+410 ALRLMVE

-458 NAVFYGLDLNELQT
+458 NAVFFGLDLNELQT
-472 YRERVNAITVED
+472 YRERVNATTVDD
-484 IQRVAQQYLH
+484 IQRVAQQYLR

-513 AGVGFEQ
+513 LGVGFDQ
-520 FERIPIAELD
+520 VERIPLSELD
-530 LASPDLRHHTPSRP
+530 LTSPDLRHHTPPRP
-544 GRLEPVVYRQAQA
+544 ARLEPA
-557 APNAGGNDDGARALI
+557 AFLQTTATTRAHPNEDAARALI

-579 GGLSLLRSIQTVR
+579 GGVNLLRSIQTVR
-592 AESVATVQS
+592 AESVATVQVE
-601 NGINADLPST
+601 GINTDLPST
-611 TTIRYPGEFRIDA
+611 TIIRYPSAFRIEA
-624 MTPAGR
+624 ATPAGR
-630 LVQVFSAG
+630 LIQVFNAG

-643 DSSGVRDA
+643 DRSGIHDA

-657 LIRSNVQR
+657 LIRGNVQR
-665 DTVPLLLALS
+665 DTIPLLLALN
-675 DGKISALLGEAAEQG
+675 DGKVSASFGEMSEAG
-690 RKMPVLEV
+690 RKLPVLEV
-698 ALPGSAPLTLIF
+698 SLPGSTPLTLVF
-710 DPVTALLSKS
+710 DPATTLLARS
-720 KYRMSS
+720 KYRMPGPS
-726 PTGDVTVEEI
+726 GDVNVEEI

-758 APAVQRTLRKFE
+758 APAVHRTLRTFE
-770 FNVPVDSALFS
+770 FNVSLDPAVFN